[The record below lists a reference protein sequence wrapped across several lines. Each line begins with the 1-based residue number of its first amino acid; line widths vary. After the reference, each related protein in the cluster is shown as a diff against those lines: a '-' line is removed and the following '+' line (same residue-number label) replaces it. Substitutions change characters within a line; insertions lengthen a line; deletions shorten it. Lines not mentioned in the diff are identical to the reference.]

1 MEEIARRSKAI
12 YGKVEQFGGRKIEK
26 RQKYKSQENRRNGKK
41 KIRVAESANERISR
55 FENRRRC
62 AER

>member
-12 YGKVEQFGGRKIEK
+12 YGKVEQLSGRKIEK
-26 RQKYKSQENRRNGKK
+26 CQKYKSQENRRNGKK
-41 KIRVAESANERISR
+41 KIRAAESANERISR